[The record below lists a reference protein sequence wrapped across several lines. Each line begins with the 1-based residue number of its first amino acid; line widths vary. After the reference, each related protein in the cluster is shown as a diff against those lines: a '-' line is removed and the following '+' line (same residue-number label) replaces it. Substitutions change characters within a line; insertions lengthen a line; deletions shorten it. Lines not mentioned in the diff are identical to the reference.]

1 MWGGFAVLCVG
12 VAWLVWSLLPGMA
25 VRWVFAMLERDWGI
39 VGRAGQVELSPFTLD
54 VRVRDLTLS
63 AVGADE
69 QPFLTAEAVTVEL
82 PWSAVFGTPAIDLL
96 EVVGPVLSV
105 RQTADGTSNLP
116 VLPPGEPSSDRPGK
130 SLLLGVVAV
139 HRASASWVDE
149 ARGLRVMVGS
159 GPSWSC
165 AQQTRGR
172 RPPAS

>member
-1 MWGGFAVLCVG
+1 
-12 VAWLVWSLLPGMA
+12 MA

-130 SLLLGVVAV
+130 SLRLGVVAV

-172 RPPAS
+172 RPPASEDGAASLPEAFLAAPQRGG